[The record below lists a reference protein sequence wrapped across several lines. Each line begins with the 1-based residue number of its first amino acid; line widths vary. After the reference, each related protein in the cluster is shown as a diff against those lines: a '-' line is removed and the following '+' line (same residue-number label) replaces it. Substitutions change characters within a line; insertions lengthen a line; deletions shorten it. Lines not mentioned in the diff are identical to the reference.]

1 VPSSVRIH
9 QENDRVA
16 RLELVQPDG
25 FPRLTLVVLDELAEK
40 LSRLLAD
47 ATCSGLVIHGTD
59 KCFAAGAEINE
70 VSALS
75 GVTALDYARRTQLL
89 FQKINQAPKPVVAAI
104 TGFCLGG
111 GFDLALACHWRLA
124 TPEVVFGHPGVTLGL
139 MTGWGGTQRLPRLL
153 GRSVAI
159 DLLLAGRQVGAEEAF
174 ARGLVDEILS
184 GEALLPRACRRA
196 AAAGKTK
203 LHT

>member
-1 VPSSVRIH
+1 MPSSVRLH
-9 QENDRVA
+9 REHDRVA

-25 FPRLTLVVLDELAEK
+25 FPRLTLSVLDELDANVG
-40 LSRLLAD
+40 RLLAD
-47 ATCSGLVIHGTD
+47 PACVGLVIHGTD
-59 KCFAAGAEINE
+59 KCFAAGADITE
-70 VSALS
+70 VGALS
-75 GVTALDYARRTQLL
+75 GVVALDYARRTQLL
-89 FQKINQAPKPVVAAI
+89 FDKLARAPKPIVAAI

-124 TPEVVFGHPGVTLGL
+124 TPAAVFGHPGVTLGL

-159 DLLLAGRQVGAEEAF
+159 ALLLAGRQVGAEEAF

-184 GEALLPRACRRA
+184 SETLLPRACRRA
-196 AAAGKTK
+196 AAGKAT
-203 LHT
+203 LHA